1 MADQDPTFKI
11 PREVIQPII
20 EAKVSAAL
28 IEALGNQQWLVQNCI
43 SKVLDEKVND
53 NGGKEESY
61 YSDRSPTFLQWALTS
76 CLKAQ
81 IKKVLQDEI
90 VKHQDLIAE
99 GLRRE
104 LQKKSSPLVKQLIEG
119 MTKSVISASTG
130 QYTLTVNVTEKN

>member
-1 MADQDPTFKI
+1 MAEDPTFKI

-43 SKVLDEKVND
+43 SNVLDQKVND
-53 NGGKEESY
+53 QGGKCEDY
-61 YSDRSPTFLQWALTS
+61 YKDRAPTFLQWSLTT

-90 VKHQDLIAE
+90 VKHQELIAE
-99 GLRRE
+99 GLRKE
-104 LQKKSSPLVKQLIEG
+104 LQKKNSPLVKQLIEG
-119 MTKSVISASTG
+119 MTKSIISASTG
-130 QYTLTVNVTEKN
+130 QYTLTVNVTDKS